1 MERAAQ
7 RLFKISNFLLH
18 RRKKLMVL
26 ELRGKINEKMSI
38 LGCFWLKKQN
48 WKSSCLP
55 HKHFSQTLCICGK
68 KTISFI
74 NINWKWKCYRVMK
87 NKPGM
92 SKISN
97 GNICCLYLRLRIYTF
112 SLKTLWSVAKSCEKL
127 LTPEPLQPLL
137 SPPPPQHHQQDEEQH
152 HSHQNAWDRHHHLH
166 PLVAGLLHRVL
177 HRSLHQWRNGAFC
190 KHI

>member
-1 MERAAQ
+1 MRANKWQNVNFGVLLPKKKKKPHHVYLISISAK
-7 RLFKISNFLLH
+7 LFAS
-18 RRKKLMVL
+18 V
-26 ELRGKINEKMSI
+26 E
-38 LGCFWLKKQN
+38 
-48 WKSSCLP
+48 
-55 HKHFSQTLCICGK
+55 

-74 NINWKWKCYRVMK
+74 NINRKWKYYRVMK

-112 SLKTLWSVAKSCEKL
+112 SLKMLWSVAKSCEKL

-152 HSHQNAWDRHHHLH
+152 HSHQNAGDRHHHLH
-166 PLVAGLLHRVL
+166 PLVAGLLHRAL
-177 HRSLHQWRNGAFC
+177 HRSLHQRRNGAFC